1 MNLYLI
7 GLTDEQAAELESMLG
22 DRIEIVPSRGPLNS
36 ALQDPGRAV
45 LSSCDAA
52 GFDGELAD
60 VAHRLATSGPRY
72 HQGGPQATRAA
83 ALRLRAQAGP
93 DPYGGLGIRVGGHW
107 EPPIGWA
114 ASDKALGLEPA
125 EDVSEPPYIQEE
137 GGGIDLRNLTR
148 PQPIE
153 YEPQPALATCCPGG
167 EPYYTDTAHH
177 ADGSRCWHRPQGKD
191 AS

>member
-22 DRIEIVPSRGPLNS
+22 GRLEIVASRGPLNS

-60 VAHRLATSGPRY
+60 VAHRLATQGPRY
-72 HQGGPQATRAA
+72 HQGGPEGVRAA

-93 DPYGGLGIRVGGHW
+93 DPYGGRGIRVGGHW
-107 EPPIGWA
+107 EPPISEA
-114 ASDKALGLEPA
+114 PSDKALGLGPA
-125 EDVSEPPYIQEE
+125 EAVS
-137 GGGIDLRNLTR
+137 
-148 PQPIE
+148 
-153 YEPQPALATCCPGG
+153 EPQPALATCCPGG
-167 EPYYTDTAHH
+167 EPFYTDTKHH
-177 ADGSRCWHRPQGKD
+177 ANGSRCWHRPQGKD
-191 AS
+191 TA